1 MDKGH
6 TITMETADIDNDRD
20 MDIILAALAF
30 PTAVP
35 DSLYQ
40 RWQKSATSLLVL
52 KNNLRTGAATVSAA
66 R

>member
-1 MDKGH
+1 
-6 TITMETADIDNDRD
+6 METADIDDDSD

-40 RWQKSATSLLVL
+40 QWQKSGTSLLVL
-52 KNNLRTGAATVSAA
+52 KNMLR
-66 R
+66 